1 MVDSLAGGAVSA
13 RVVPVLAR
21 VQALVS
27 GAHLVGLALRVGRAP
42 GHTHPVNANSAL
54 ATSVVARAN
63 AGTLP
68 VLAHF
73 VRQAVGS
80 GRAFSHAKPCVAH
93 DAWATALCAG
103 PALL

>member
-1 MVDSLAGGAVSA
+1 MVDGLASGTVTA

-21 VQALVS
+21 VQALIS
-27 GAHLVGLALRVGRAP
+27 GAHLVGLALCVGRAP
-42 GHTHPVNANSAL
+42 GHAHPVNADSAL
-54 ATSVVARAN
+54 ATSVVAGAN
-63 AGTLP
+63 AGALP

-80 GRAFSHAKPCVAH
+80 GRAFGHAKPCVAH

>member
-1 MVDSLAGGAVSA
+1 MVDGLASGTVTA

-21 VQALVS
+21 VQALIS

-42 GHTHPVNANSAL
+42 RHTHPVNANPAL
-54 ATSVVARAN
+54 ATSVVAGAN
-63 AGTLP
+63 AGALP

-80 GRAFSHAKPCVAH
+80 GRAFGHAKPCVAH